1 MDKTDTKLL
10 LELMKD
16 SRMPITQIAKR
27 LRISREVATYRI
39 NRLVREKVILNFVT
53 EINVKKLGFMGA
65 AVFVN
70 VRIEKEKEFMEF
82 LDRCGFVSWVAELSG
97 VWSFGF
103 SIYGRTNEELDQKF
117 LIIYNR
123 FKESILDHRFTL
135 HRKSSFFYEKYF
147 GSMPEQSKE
156 MSAKYRIDAKDK
168 MILRELSRNS
178 RIDTVSLSKLVKLT
192 APAIAQR
199 IKRLE
204 KSGNIQKY
212 SVFVDISKLGL
223 FQYSVFIVNKNIDAQ
238 KQLVSYLSQHP
249 KISFIA
255 EYVSDPFMEF
265 GLIVSNPYELRRAL
279 QEIGQSFPD
288 NRIMEVSLFQREFVS
303 VGPARGVFE

>member
-1 MDKTDTKLL
+1 MDKIDTKLL
-10 LELMKD
+10 LELMRN
-16 SRMPITQIAKR
+16 SRIPVTQLAKR
-27 LRISREVATYRI
+27 LKVSREVANYRMSK
-39 NRLVREKVILNFVT
+39 LKQEGVLLNFVT
-53 EINVKKLGFMGA
+53 EINVQKLGFIGA

-70 VRIEKEKEFMEF
+70 VKTEKEKEFMDF
-82 LDRCGFVSWVAELSG
+82 LDKCGFVSWVAELSG

-103 SIYGRTNEELDQKF
+103 SIYGRTNEELDSNF
-117 LIIYNR
+117 LVIYNK

-147 GSMPEQSKE
+147 DSMPEPKKEGSSKY
-156 MSAKYRIDAKDK
+156 SIDAKDK
-168 MILRELSRNS
+168 VILRELSRNS
-178 RIDTVSLSKLVKLT
+178 RIDTVSLSKLVGLT

-199 IKRLE
+199 IRHLE
-204 KSGNIQKY
+204 KNDYIQKY
-212 SVFVDISKLGL
+212 SIFVDISKLGL
-223 FQYSVFIVNKNIDAQ
+223 FQYSVFIVNKNIDVQ

-265 GLIVSNPYELRRAL
+265 GLIVSNPYELRKAL

-288 NRIMEVSLFQREFVS
+288 NRIIEVSLFQREFVS
-303 VGPARGVFE
+303 VGAAKGVFG